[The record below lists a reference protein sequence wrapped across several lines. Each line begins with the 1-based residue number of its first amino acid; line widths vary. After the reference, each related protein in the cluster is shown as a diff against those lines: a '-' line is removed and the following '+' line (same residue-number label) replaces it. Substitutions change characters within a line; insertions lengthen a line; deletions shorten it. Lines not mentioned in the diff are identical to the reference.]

1 MSQSVKL
8 GARLIESRRKVE
20 NTYREMDSLIAHDRK
35 VLQMANFENSTT
47 QKIERKAKQQMF
59 ESKRKEYEENLVS
72 RRKKLADLYNYEIN
86 LWRQEVLSRVE
97 TQEDRKARIMQRA
110 YALRDAREKARQEFV
125 RQRYDDQWRDSCDD
139 ARTLDSKATVIFMNQ
154 ERLRQIQE
162 KLERKQELSRQENNF
177 LEAWNR
183 QLDELER
190 RDREKNE
197 YRQRVNMETSAAI
210 RKQIED
216 NMRAKETF
224 YRNMMDEEQAEL
236 ERLRS
241 EIDAEEA
248 AKQRRTEEAHRLG
261 REVMAF
267 NLENRKVRQEEAK
280 IEAEQ
285 DAVLLDYA
293 LRKER
298 EQIAA
303 EEAKRNANRQAAL
316 QYRTYLEEQMIKEAE
331 DTAFVDEIRRREEEK
346 VWKARDDALQARD
359 DARAYLLKLVD
370 EGRQEQIRYKREH
383 DERERTEDSKFV
395 TKFMQDAADA
405 VRQEREEAEAR
416 RRQAEM
422 NNEQL
427 QKQIQARRLREE
439 MEKQEAYLADKE
451 MKYREKLHQ
460 QRLAQ
465 QAGTV
470 RMNFPLQK
478 NNWYT

>member
-1 MSQSVKL
+1 
-8 GARLIESRRKVE
+8 
-20 NTYREMDSLIAHDRK
+20 MDSVIANDRK
-35 VLQMANFENSTT
+35 ALQMANFENTTT
-47 QKIERKAKQQMF
+47 QRIDRKLKQQMF
-59 ESKRKEYEENLVS
+59 ETKRKEYEENLVS

-86 LWRQEVLSRVE
+86 SWRQEILARVE
-97 TQEDRKARIMQRA
+97 TQEDRKQRIMQRA
-110 YALRDAREKARQEFV
+110 YALRDARERERQEYV
-125 RQRYDDQWRDSCDD
+125 RKRYDEQWRDSCDD

-154 ERLRQIQE
+154 ERRRQIQE
-162 KLERKQELSRQENNF
+162 KVESKQELSRQENSF
-177 LEAWNR
+177 LEEWNR

-190 RDREKNE
+190 RDKEKND

-216 NMRAKETF
+216 NMKAKEYYYT
-224 YRNMMDEEQAEL
+224 NLMAEEQAEL
-236 ERLRS
+236 DRLRR

-248 AKQRRTEEAHRLG
+248 VQRRRTEEAHRLG
-261 REVMAF
+261 RDVMRF

-280 IEAEQ
+280 VEAEQ
-285 DAVLLDYA
+285 DAILLDYA

-303 EEAKRNANRQAAL
+303 EEAKRNANKQAAL
-316 QYRTYLEEQMIKEAE
+316 QYGKYLEEQMIKEAE

-346 VWKARDDALQARD
+346 VWKARDDALQARE
-359 DARAYLLKLVD
+359 DARNYLMKLVD
-370 EGRQEQIRYKREH
+370 EGRQDQIRYKHEH
-383 DERERTEDSKFV
+383 EARERAADSKFV

-405 VRQEREEAEAR
+405 VRQEQEEVEAR
-416 RRQAEM
+416 RRIAES

-470 RMNFPLQK
+470 RLNYPLQK